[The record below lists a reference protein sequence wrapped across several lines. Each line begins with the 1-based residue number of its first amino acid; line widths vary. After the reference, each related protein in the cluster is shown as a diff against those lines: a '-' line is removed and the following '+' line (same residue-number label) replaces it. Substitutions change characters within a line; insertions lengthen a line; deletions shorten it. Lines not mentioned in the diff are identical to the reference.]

1 MNSTIN
7 SKHYQICK
15 NCIMD
20 TSDSSI
26 VFDEKGICDYC
37 NNFYNNILPNW
48 HPDDASE
55 AEIMKV
61 VEKIKEEGKNK
72 DHDCLIGIS
81 GGLDSSYLAYI
92 AKEKFGLRPLLFHVD
107 AGWNSDISTHNI
119 HKLVEGLD
127 LELYTEV
134 VNWNEMKD
142 LQRAFIKSQVPDIDT
157 PQDLVF
163 FSSLYNFAVKHK
175 YRYILTG
182 GNFSTECVREPLEW
196 GAYYQTDMRYV
207 RDIHDQFGEIPLKTF
222 PTCDIFKYKIQYRLL
237 NGVRV
242 VKPLDSVPFMKEDA
256 IQTLEDKFG
265 WQRYQHKHHESRFTR
280 FYESYWLPRKFGFDK
295 RKNHLSSLILTG
307 QLTREA
313 ALERVSKPELPEQEL
328 LAEFEYV
335 AKKLDFTVD
344 ELRDYFEG
352 SNKTFKDYKN
362 NYKLITLG
370 TRVLQFLGVEK
381 RAFK

>member
-1 MNSTIN
+1 MKTRA
-7 SKHYQICK
+7 YQICK

-20 TSDSSI
+20 TTDSSI
-26 VFDEKGICDYC
+26 KFDEKGVCDYC
-37 NNFYNNILPNW
+37 NNYYNNILPNW
-48 HPDDASE
+48 HPDAQSE
-55 AEIMKV
+55 AEIMEV
-61 VEKIKEEGKNK
+61 VARIKNDGKDK

-81 GGLDSSYLAYI
+81 GGLDSSYLVYI
-92 AKEKFGLRPLLFHVD
+92 AVQKFGLRPLLFHVD

-119 HKLVEGLD
+119 QKLVDGIGV
-127 LELYTEV
+127 ELYTEV
-134 VNWNEMKD
+134 VNWSEMKD

-163 FSSLYNFAVKHK
+163 FSSLYNFAAKNDYK
-175 YRYILTG
+175 YILTG

-207 RDIHDQFGEIPLKTF
+207 RDIHNKFGERPLKTF

-242 VKPLDSVPFMKEDA
+242 VKPLDSIPFEKEVA
-256 IQTLEDKFG
+256 TKLLEEKFG

-295 RKNHLSSLILTG
+295 RKNHLSSLILTN
-307 QLTREA
+307 QLNRKD
-313 ALERVSKPELPEQEL
+313 ALDRVSRPELPEPEL
-328 LAEFEYV
+328 LQEFEYV
-335 AKKLDFTVD
+335 AKKLDFTVE
-344 ELRDYFEG
+344 ELQYYFEG
-352 SNKTFKDYKN
+352 PNKTFRDYKN
-362 NYKLITLG
+362 NFKLITLG
-370 TRVLQFLGVEK
+370 TRVLQLLGIEK

>member
-1 MNSTIN
+1 MEE
-7 SKHYQICK
+7 KKYQICR

-20 TSDSSI
+20 TTDSSI
-26 VFDEKGICDYC
+26 IFDENGVCDYC
-37 NNFYNNILPNW
+37 NNYYNNILPNW
-48 HPDDASE
+48 HPNDEGEKRIMEVVAQIK
-55 AEIMKV
+55 AE
-61 VEKIKEEGKNK
+61 GHGK

-119 HKLVEGLD
+119 QKLVDGLG

-134 VNWNEMKD
+134 VNWQEMKD

-163 FSSLYNFAVKHK
+163 FSSLYNFAAKHK
-175 YRYILTG
+175 YKYILTG

-207 RDIHDQFGEIPLKTF
+207 RDIHRKFGERPLKTF
-222 PTCDIFKYKIQYRLL
+222 PTCDIFKYKIQYRLI

-242 VKPLDSVPFMKEDA
+242 VKPLDHIPFIKEHA
-256 IQTLEDKFG
+256 TRLLEEKLG

-307 QLTREA
+307 QLSRES
-313 ALERVSKPELPEQEL
+313 ALDRVSRPELPEQEL
-328 LAEFEYV
+328 LQEFEYV

-344 ELRDYFEG
+344 ELRSYFEG
-352 SNKTFKDYKN
+352 ENKTYRDYKN
-362 NYKLITLG
+362 NEWLIRLG
-370 TRVLQFLGVEK
+370 TKIMQLLGIEK

>member
-1 MNSTIN
+1 
-7 SKHYQICK
+7 
-15 NCIMD
+15 MD
-20 TSDSSI
+20 TTDSSI
-26 VFDEKGICDYC
+26 IFDENGVCDYC
-37 NNFYNNILPNW
+37 NNYYNNILPNW
-48 HPDDASE
+48 HPNDEGEKRIMEVVAQIK
-55 AEIMKV
+55 AE
-61 VEKIKEEGKNK
+61 GHGK

-119 HKLVEGLD
+119 QKLVDGLG

-134 VNWNEMKD
+134 VNWQEMKD

-163 FSSLYNFAVKHK
+163 FSSLYNFAAKHK
-175 YRYILTG
+175 YKYILTG

-207 RDIHDQFGEIPLKTF
+207 RDIHRKFGERPLKTF
-222 PTCDIFKYKIQYRLL
+222 PTCDIFKYKIQYRLI

-242 VKPLDSVPFMKEDA
+242 VKPLDHIPFIKEHA
-256 IQTLEDKFG
+256 TRLLEEKLG

-307 QLTREA
+307 QLSRES
-313 ALERVSKPELPEQEL
+313 ALDRVSRPELPEQEL
-328 LAEFEYV
+328 LQEFEYV

-344 ELRDYFEG
+344 ELRSYFEG
-352 SNKTFKDYKN
+352 ENKTYRDYKN
-362 NYKLITLG
+362 NEWLIRLG
-370 TRVLQFLGVEK
+370 TKIMQLLGIEK